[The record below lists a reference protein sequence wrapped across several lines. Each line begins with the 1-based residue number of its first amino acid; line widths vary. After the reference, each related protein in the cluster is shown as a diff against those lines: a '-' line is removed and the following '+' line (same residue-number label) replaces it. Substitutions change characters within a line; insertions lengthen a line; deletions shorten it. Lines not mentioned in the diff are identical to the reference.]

1 MRQNKQNERKKVWG
15 RERTKTPQKKGQ
27 NVKKLSRRQK
37 QRWDHRSVI
46 FTGGA
51 LLLVSLRSD
60 LPQRAL
66 RPSAEAFGGRPTNS
80 ARVKVFLMILA
91 DTATPLHPIYPACS
105 HSLYFYFSVG
115 RLRSSCLLLFWWE
128 GEVGR
133 LDGGGGGRLLL
144 LLFGADGIE
153 DDEDDDGGVVLLL
166 WLLSSFTRCVVYCLH
181 VPIDRRD
188 VVAGE
193 HARLAVAAP
202 FPPVG
207 VGVVQN
213 LDEVSASEAQLSFL
227 LGVEVKER
235 LHVRGML
242 GGREEGALARV
253 SCDDQMTIYNT
264 HTHTL
269 YMCDRKT
276 IEIFNFYRTF

>member
-1 MRQNKQNERKKVWG
+1 M
-15 RERTKTPQKKGQ
+15 
-27 NVKKLSRRQK
+27 
-37 QRWDHRSVI
+37 
-46 FTGGA
+46 
-51 LLLVSLRSD
+51 
-60 LPQRAL
+60 
-66 RPSAEAFGGRPTNS
+66 
-80 ARVKVFLMILA
+80 
-91 DTATPLHPIYPACS
+91 
-105 HSLYFYFSVG
+105 
-115 RLRSSCLLLFWWE
+115 
-128 GEVGR
+128 GR

-144 LLFGADGIE
+144 LLFGADGIK